1 MIIEL
6 FAAAVLFAAGGC
18 DSLLK
23 VSRKQ
28 TTAPKKL
35 SSESLYQGFEPKKVK
50 ILPLTG
56 FQKSGNGS
64 VGVEKIVLYVSL
76 LDGFDC
82 QIKAPS
88 IFRFEAYER
97 VPRSPTLKGERVTIW
112 PDIDLTMA
120 SSNNE
125 YWKKFLRAYKFQL
138 DFEPEANKNYVL
150 QVTAFYPRGKILTD
164 NIILNSGK

>member
-1 MIIEL
+1 
-6 FAAAVLFAAGGC
+6 VLFTAGGC
-18 DSLLK
+18 DSLSK
-23 VSRKQ
+23 VSLKQ

-35 SSESLYQGFEPKKVK
+35 SPKSLYQGFEPKKVK

-56 FQKSGNGS
+56 FQKPENGS

-97 VPRSPTLKGERVTIW
+97 VPRSPTLKGKRVIIW

-120 SSNNE
+120 SSNNK
-125 YWKKFLRAYKFQL
+125 YWKKFLRAYKFHL
-138 DFEPEANKNYVL
+138 DFESEANKDYIL

-164 NIILNSGK
+164 NIILSSGK